1 MKGNKK
7 LLVVAVLLLLLAVS
21 YSTYAIYKSS
31 ATGTG
36 SVNAAAWVVKVQSGS
51 QSEANIVTS
60 NTFTLDDITW
70 DTTNRVGQNNTIA
83 PGDHGT
89 VQIKIDADGSQ
100 VAVDYVVA
108 IDVTALNNPNFTV
121 TADSNGDPLIG
132 TINYSATAGA
142 MEKTITLNV
151 VWTAVDDDTPTT
163 GANAKDIALQGTQ
176 LSIPV
181 TVTATQRPN
190 PAA

>member
-36 SVNAAAWVVKVQSGS
+36 SVNAAAWVVEVNDTDIV
-51 QSEANIVTS
+51 AN
-60 NTFTLDDITW
+60 NTFTLGNITW
-70 DTTNRVGQNNTIA
+70 ATPRVGQNNTIA

-89 VQIKIDADGSQ
+89 VDVVIDASGSE
-100 VAVDYVVA
+100 VGVSYAVT
-108 IDVTALNNPNFTV
+108 IDTTALNNPNFTV
-121 TADSNGDPLIG
+121 TAATGSEPLTG
-132 TINYSATAGA
+132 TIAYGST
-142 MEKTITLNV
+142 MTKTVTLDIT
-151 VWTAVDDDTPTT
+151 WTGVDDDTPTT
-163 GANAKDIALQGTQ
+163 GANAKDIALQGQ
-176 LSIPV
+176 PISIPV
-181 TVTATQRPN
+181 TVVVTQNPN